1 MLAARDQENLVHGLH
16 QAAASKPLN
25 QSTRGLQPKT
35 PGNKYPKTPL
45 KIPLN
50 DENAPTAIGK
60 SMKGKGLE
68 NLMTGKKSTTFD
80 QNAFVTPMGTRYQA
94 LPGVDS
100 MAKANEVAGPRT
112 RAPLGMKTTNAKTKA
127 FQTPGLALEKEI
139 EKTQP
144 KQTSTRRPKKV
155 IHADAVKLEVH
166 GDESPLAE
174 RDVEYCPPKP
184 KDLPYESEDFP
195 DGCINYDVLKKG
207 NLMRGIYNKYYN
219 DLDENGMSRQDRENE
234 EAYQKSAAKAEEQI
248 RKMMEEDW
256 TVGDVPETF
265 RHLRKKQPQI
275 KERTAMKTQLNKIP
289 ALPSKGP
296 ATIASRKAANALS
309 VVPKSAPAPPKTTKP
324 TAKPSFLSRAK
335 PTQIPTIPSNASTM
349 RHAAATAASRST
361 IGYTK
366 GRSAFSQVQKPECGG
381 MTRSISNLSQGS
393 DLTITPERFAMES
406 EMETK
411 SPAFLKAFEV
421 DEEDLEPGLRGVM
434 PECLR
439 TDDDDEEFIMTLKLS
454 ETKD

>member
-1 MLAARDQENLVHGLH
+1 MPSLLLWVRVFRHECDDRAD
-16 QAAASKPLN
+16 KD
-25 QSTRGLQPKT
+25 T
-35 PGNKYPKTPL
+35 
-45 KIPLN
+45 
-50 DENAPTAIGK
+50 
-60 SMKGKGLE
+60 
-68 NLMTGKKSTTFD
+68 
-80 QNAFVTPMGTRYQA
+80 
-94 LPGVDS
+94 
-100 MAKANEVAGPRT
+100 GPRT

-127 FQTPGLALEKEI
+127 FQTPGPALEKEL

-155 IHADAVKLEVH
+155 IHADSVKLEVH

-234 EAYQKSAAKAEEQI
+234 EAYQKSAAKADEQI

-265 RHLRKKQPQI
+265 RHLRKKQSQP
-275 KERTAMKTQLNKIP
+275 KGKPDATSQLKKIP
-289 ALPSKGP
+289 ALPNRGP
-296 ATIASRKAANALS
+296 ATIAARNAASALS
-309 VVPKSAPAPPKTTKP
+309 VVPKSAPEPPKATKSTP
-324 TAKPSFLSRAK
+324 KPSFLSRAK
-335 PTQIPTIPSNASTM
+335 PTPTPTIPSNASTM

-366 GRSAFSQVQKPECGG
+366 GRSAFSQVQKTERSGL
-381 MTRSISNLSQGS
+381 TRSTSNLSQGS
-393 DLTITPERFAMES
+393 DTTITPERFAMES

-421 DEEDLEPGLRGVM
+421 DDEELEPGLRGVL

-439 TDDDDEEFIMTLKLS
+439 RADDEDEEFVLTLNLS
-454 ETKD
+454 DVKE